1 VKAQNFKEQVWIGGG
16 IILGS
21 LVIFAV
27 AFYVLAGEIQS
38 AADAITK
45 NRDLIANQS
54 MLINSFSSLKA
65 NAAAATVYQAAM
77 DKVLSTQDN
86 LIVFPTQIDGIA
98 RKDGVDV
105 TFSFEGDPVPAV
117 ATKVGYVNFS
127 LSATGPL
134 NNITAFMQD
143 IESSAQVLLSKID
156 SFDIAQSGS
165 GYVLSASG
173 EVFFK

>member
-1 VKAQNFKEQVWIGGG
+1 VKAQNFKEQVWIGGS
-16 IILGS
+16 IIIGS
-21 LVIFAV
+21 LVIFGV
-27 AFYVLAGEIQS
+27 AFYVLAGDIQH
-38 AADAITK
+38 AADDITK
-45 NRDLIANQS
+45 NRNLIANQS

-65 NAAAATVYQAAM
+65 NAAAAAVYQAAM

-86 LIVFPTQIDGIA
+86 LIIFPTQIDGIA
-98 RKDGVDV
+98 RKDDVDV

-134 NNITAFMQD
+134 SNITAFVTDM
-143 IESSAQVLLSKID
+143 ESSAQILLSKID
-156 SFDIAQSGS
+156 SFDVAQSGS
-165 GYVLSASG
+165 GYVLSANG